1 MRNFFIV
8 LMCLGVVVSTGQW
21 FMYRTAFADLT
32 KTWTLVFFV
41 LPPIIFSLT
50 NGYVN
55 ALPRPIIRGLAWVS
69 GLWFAYFYYS
79 VILLVIFALTWLVGK
94 ISGFGQWVHYVP
106 KFGLCFIIML
116 ITVGW
121 WRAGHRV
128 YREETYVTD
137 KHLVKPITIAFVSD
151 IHLGALYGYDSAVSL
166 VNMINEAKPD
176 LVLIGGDI
184 VDGNLAFVEKEK
196 SLESFAKLQ
205 APLGVY
211 AVYGNH
217 DVMRGTADEEKELL
231 SKAGV
236 QFVSNE
242 KINIGD
248 NITITGLDDFMRSRN
263 TYNFGAADKNRLNI
277 FMEHQPRSIQK
288 AAAKEY
294 DLYFA
299 GHTHAGQFYPNR
311 LLTQRMYLLD
321 YGSKVFNR
329 MLATVSCGYGL
340 WGVPIRLGPAPEVV
354 IVKVKSNKE

>member
-32 KTWTLVFFV
+32 KTWTLVYFI

-94 ISGFGQWVHYVP
+94 IGGFDQLVHYVP
-106 KFGLCFIIML
+106 KFGLCFIILL
-116 ITVGW
+116 IAVGW

-128 YREETYVTD
+128 YREEIYVTD
-137 KHLVKPITIAFVSD
+137 KKIARPLTIAFVSD
-151 IHLGALYGYDSAVSL
+151 IHLGALYGYDSAMSM
-166 VNMINEAKPD
+166 VNMINEAHPD

-196 SLESFAKLQ
+196 SLETFTKLQ

-217 DVMRGTADEEKELL
+217 DVMRGTADQENEALEKV
-231 SKAGV
+231 GV
-236 QFVSNE
+236 HFINNE
-242 KINIGD
+242 SINIGEH
-248 NITITGLDDFMRSRN
+248 IAITGLDDFMRSQN
-263 TYNFGAADKNRLNI
+263 SYDFEAAAKDKLDI

-288 AAAKEY
+288 AADKGY

-311 LLTQRMYLLD
+311 ELTKRMYLLD
-321 YGSKVFNR
+321 YGSKMFNH

-354 IVKVKSNKE
+354 IVKVQSNKE